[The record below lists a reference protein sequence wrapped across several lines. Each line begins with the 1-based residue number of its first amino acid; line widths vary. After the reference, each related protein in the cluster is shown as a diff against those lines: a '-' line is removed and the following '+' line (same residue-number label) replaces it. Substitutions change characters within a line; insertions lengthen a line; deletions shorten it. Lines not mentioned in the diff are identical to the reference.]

1 MLVAVV
7 RLRRDPL
14 RLTLSE
20 PFGARLTDAEAT
32 GTIINTD
39 ALPRA
44 WLARFGR
51 TAAGHMLESVREP
64 LHGDAPAV
72 SRVTIAGHR
81 LPTGADRAALIPSRS
96 APRVRAPADSSSR
109 RRHYRMAE
117 DGHV

>member
-32 GTIINTD
+32 GTLINTD

-44 WLARFGR
+44 
-51 TAAGHMLESVREP
+51 
-64 LHGDAPAV
+64 
-72 SRVTIAGHR
+72 
-81 LPTGADRAALIPSRS
+81 
-96 APRVRAPADSSSR
+96 
-109 RRHYRMAE
+109 
-117 DGHV
+117 

>member
-51 TAAGHMLESVREP
+51 TAAGHMLESVRLSTSCASTGRLIFTAAP
-64 LHGDAPAV
+64 L
-72 SRVTIAGHR
+72 
-81 LPTGADRAALIPSRS
+81 
-96 APRVRAPADSSSR
+96 
-109 RRHYRMAE
+109 
-117 DGHV
+117 

>member
-51 TAAGHMLESVREP
+51 TAAGHMLESVRER
-64 LHGDAPAV
+64 LHGEAIV
-72 SRVTIAGHR
+72 RYAGTWMQR
-81 LPTGADRAALIPSRS
+81 LLTALHGLG
-96 APRVRAPADSSSR
+96 DDL
-109 RRHYRMAE
+109 HC
-117 DGHV
+117 G